1 MDAIKFTLPCIP
13 TAQMRARSTSRGGY
27 VRHYKHAKQQANE
40 NEIKILS
47 RKYAPGNPWECAI
60 NIRIVS
66 YMPIPKSWSK
76 LKKEMAK
83 NGELKH
89 ITKPDIDNLTKNIFD
104 CFNGLFWL
112 DDKQVVGLIANKFY
126 SKNPRWEIEISKS
139 E

>member
-13 TAQMRARSTSRGGY
+13 TAQMRSRSSSRGGF
-27 VRHYKHAKQQANE
+27 VRHYKHKKQQANE
-40 NEIKILS
+40 NEIRVLAK
-47 RKYAPGNPWECAI
+47 RYAPVNPCECAI
-60 NIRIVS
+60 NIKIVA

-76 LKKEMAK
+76 LKKEMASG
-83 NGELKH
+83 GELKH
-89 ITKPDIDNLTKNIFD
+89 TTKPDIDNLTKNIFD